1 MNRTE
6 FFGKLAGFDEVRLQ
20 KALWN
25 LYWRGSAQMRER
37 IEAELDPAERDR
49 QKRAAQPVV
58 DPETVLREVRDFVD
72 LARAGSYMAGDR
84 RVSPRERTRWRFTL
98 QRLVKESQQALQAE
112 DIAPG
117 ATAVELL
124 VDLACEMSMYDYFRS
139 EDSVAAARFV
149 VSDVVALLW
158 ARLRDVYGFAGFAER
173 AAPQLLRWESRHG
186 WTRIGDGPVRERE
199 TTLAE
204 VLARTLSAPD
214 MWTGFAEAYLRA
226 LDGVAAASS
235 GSGNRR
241 RRGGWNAAERSG
253 QLAEWNSLL
262 ATKLAG
268 SDTDDVLERLTRRP
282 ALRSS

>member
-1 MNRTE
+1 MDRSE

-49 QKRAAQPVV
+49 QKRAAEPVV
-58 DPETVLREVRDFVD
+58 DPETVLREVRDGVD

-112 DIAPG
+112 DLAPG

-139 EDSVAAARFV
+139 EDSVAAAQFV

-158 ARLRDVYGFAGFAER
+158 AKLRDVYGFAGFAER
-173 AAPQLLRWESRHG
+173 AAPQLLRWESPHG
-186 WTRIGDGPVRERE
+186 WTRLGEGRVSERE

-204 VLARTLSAPD
+204 VLGRMLSAPD

-226 LDGVAAASS
+226 LDQVAAARSRS
-235 GSGNRR
+235 NRR
-241 RRGGWNAAERSG
+241 GRRGGRNPAERG
-253 QLAEWNSLL
+253 RHLAEWNRVL
-262 ATKLAG
+262 AARLAG
-268 SDTDDVLERLTRRP
+268 SDTEHILERLTRHP
-282 ALRSS
+282 ALAGR